1 MRMRS
6 TKTAA
11 EIPTHEILGPGST
24 EFGHFFSSSL
34 DRPLRSVA
42 DLSVGTQS
50 LEVDDSKPA
59 CQALDIDAGVHLAQR
74 EGVAK
79 HETAASKCVL
89 GDSGFDQGC
98 LGRFELG

>member
-1 MRMRS
+1 MHHLPVRQCAS
-6 TKTAA
+6 PTAFRGRN
-11 EIPTHEILGPGST
+11 PHPS
-24 EFGHFFSSSL
+24 H
-34 DRPLRSVA
+34 RPLRAVA
-42 DLSVGTQS
+42 DVSIRAQS

-79 HETAASKCVL
+79 HETPAAKCVL